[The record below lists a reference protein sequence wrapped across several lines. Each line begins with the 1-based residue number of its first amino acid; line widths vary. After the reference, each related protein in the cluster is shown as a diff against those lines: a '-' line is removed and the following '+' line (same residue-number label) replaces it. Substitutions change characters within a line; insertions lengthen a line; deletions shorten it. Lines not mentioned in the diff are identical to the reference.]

1 MAERLK
7 LCQCVALEIERGIRE
22 GAHQPGSRLPPE
34 RDLAEQFS
42 VSRPTIREAMI
53 ALEIRQLVE
62 VRHGSG
68 VYVVVSPPMS
78 MRPRS

>member
-1 MAERLK
+1 
-7 LCQCVALEIERGIRE
+7 
-22 GAHQPGSRLPPE
+22 
-34 RDLAEQFS
+34 
-42 VSRPTIREAMI
+42 MI